1 MASAAQL
8 TFAGTQRAWL
18 GSLICASAGPLPPY
32 QQGPLI
38 PKKGKLRLRPK
49 GACLTM
55 TTAPPPPVAANSLG
69 VSLCRGSRPGP
80 PTGWGEIFP
89 RVGHF
94 LLSGYQTKPSV
105 GPVGP
110 GASSTPSYVPP
121 PRSMCW
127 ACDTLVP
134 PFFRRPE
141 LCEPGSQKVGRLKG
155 LQAPL

>member
-55 TTAPPPPVAANSLG
+55 TTAPP
-69 VSLCRGSRPGP
+69 RQWRPTAWVCPSAGEAGQAHP
-80 PTGWGEIFP
+80 QAGERSSPGWGISCSRGTRQNPQWALWDQELP
-89 RVGHF
+89 APLPTCLH
-94 LLSGYQTKPSV
+94 PEACA
-105 GPVGP
+105 GPV
-110 GASSTPSYVPP
+110 TPSSLPSFAAQSSVNQE
-121 PRSMCW
+121 
-127 ACDTLVP
+127 A
-134 PFFRRPE
+134 RRW
-141 LCEPGSQKVGRLKG
+141 GD
-155 LQAPL
+155 